1 MVRKLT
7 HNARARHWSVATSA
21 GQRGLTL
28 IELLIVMLVVA
39 MAAGVVAFNMPPST
53 SEARKEAERFAA
65 RLSVAGEQAIMSG
78 SVIGMELEADGYR
91 FYRYDRGEWRDLAL
105 GPQAS
110 RQLGAGR
117 FPPDIAV
124 DFTVLEPARRNEDE
138 QQRRAAAERERRAQ
152 DDETIATPNVF
163 FSPTGETTALTISF
177 KSRRA
182 ALTVSLDNTGV
193 LEGPV
198 EDRS

>member
-7 HNARARHWSVATSA
+7 HTPRGRLPVA

-28 IELLIVMLVVA
+28 IELLVVMLVVA
-39 MAAGVVAFNMPPST
+39 MAAGAVAVNLPPSA

-78 SVIGMELEADGYR
+78 TVIGMELEAGGYS
-91 FYRYDRGEWRDLAL
+91 FYRYDRGEWRDLSL
-105 GPQAS
+105 GS
-110 RQLGAGR
+110 LSAGR
-117 FPPDIAV
+117 FPPEVAV

-138 QQRRAAAERERRAQ
+138 RQRRIAEQRGRRA
-152 DDETIATPNVF
+152 DADETVAAPNVF
-163 FSPTGETTALTISF
+163 FSPTGETTALAISF
-177 KSRRA
+177 KSRRS
-182 ALTVSLDNTGV
+182 ALALSLDNTGA

-198 EDRS
+198 EDRP